1 MDKESQQRFDQLAA
15 VEPAAWT
22 DADKAFMRA
31 RASYMTEDQ
40 IVKFADVLGNV
51 PAAPADVPPAADE
64 APSKPKRGK
73 KDE

>member
-1 MDKESQQRFDQLAA
+1 
-15 VEPAAWT
+15 
-22 DADKAFMRA
+22 MRA